1 MQRSLFTDPFFL
13 IFSFDLSFDLDCT
26 LTGQGGFK
34 TDFGVRESVREESL
48 HSHLPSFFI
57 FSAAASGHAC
67 KSVLNPY
74 VNQKTKV
81 KKIRQRLRVHRCDP

>member
-1 MQRSLFTDPFFL
+1 M
-13 IFSFDLSFDLDCT
+13 
-26 LTGQGGFK
+26 GFK

-48 HSHLPSFFI
+48 PSHLPSFFI
-57 FSAAASGHAC
+57 FSAAASVHAC

-81 KKIRQRLRVHRCDP
+81 KKSVSKTPCASDTP